1 MAARAYDSNNNVLQ
15 ESGPSGTIN
24 YVYNQATQ
32 RHTETWTGTD
42 YANAASDI
50 VYGYNN
56 MGELASVTVLKINGQ
71 TPAAVASSTLYNAIG
86 GTSTITTTLPN
97 TVYQYDLGGRL
108 TSTFDSA
115 TGITTTYTYKPNT
128 NYVST
133 EAVTNAAGTT
143 LASYTYS
150 YRAEGLKT
158 GAVEYS
164 LNSNGGSDTVT
175 LTWNYD
181 ALDRLIQEVSVDA
194 GNPGAPGNYTDKY
207 SYDLNSNRTGET
219 IENGSGTVTDT
230 VTSTYNANDELTQ
243 TVDAST
249 GTTTYGYD
257 NNGSQISVTHT
268 PNGTTTPDS
277 TTTNEYDL
285 KGQLAG
291 SQVTTSAGTAKTT
304 YFYDDSGNRI
314 EETNTSTADVTTTT
328 YYLADSQNPSGYAQP
343 IEQAATPGS
352 PQITYIWGA
361 QLISETYAQGA
372 TIPGVGTASSPTTYY
387 LFQDAHGSTRLITD
401 ANGNTV
407 ARYNYDASGNALGF
421 NAATALTTY
430 LYSSMPFDAA
440 SGNYYDHARFYNSG
454 TGEFTQA
461 DYGYS
466 GSLANPM
473 TDLPYM
479 YGGGDPVNFLDPTG
493 HLGLMDVT
501 VSLGIN
507 FALTAGIDGTTNL
520 LGYTHDSVWQ
530 IAFDSTVSG
539 ILGAVGGPIASK
551 LLDMGVPA
559 IWGILSKMGVD
570 VAPRLVTL
578 VVRAFGLGL
587 VNATL
592 GTAFATAQYDFL
604 HPGHRLSARQIFLT
618 FLTSAAVG
626 AVGAGAEKGAFAA
639 YARNLA
645 SEIEAGGVSPAVK
658 AAFEALRMGNFQAAA
673 TAYGSLGDSEAQQ
686 LVGLAFTKMRL
697 PTVLAST
704 LTEFVTHISEV
715 ITGIESG
722 VG

>member
-24 YVYNQATQ
+24 YVYDIATQ
-32 RHTETWTGTD
+32 RHIETWTGTD
-42 YANAASDI
+42 YANAVSDI

-56 MGELASVTVLKINGQ
+56 MGELASVTVLKENGQ
-71 TPAAVASSTLYNAIG
+71 TPAAVASSTLYDAVG
-86 GTSTITTTLPN
+86 GTSTTNLPN
-97 TVYQYDLGGRL
+97 TVYTYDLGGRME
-108 TSTFDSA
+108 TTFDSA

-128 NYVST
+128 HYVST
-133 EAVTNAAGTT
+133 ETVTNAAGTT

-150 YRAEGLKT
+150 YRADGLKT

-164 LNSNGGSDTVT
+164 LNSNGSSDTVT

-181 ALDRLIQEVSVDA
+181 ALDRLVQEVSVDA

-230 VTSTYNANDELTQ
+230 ITSTYNAADELTQ
-243 TVDAST
+243 TVDANNGTTTYQYDANGSQTQVSSQT
-249 GTTTYGYD
+249 GTTT
-257 NNGSQISVTHT
+257 NV
-268 PNGTTTPDS
+268 
-277 TTTNEYDL
+277 YDL
-285 KGQLAG
+285 QGRLASVVNKNTSG
-291 SQVTTSAGTAKTT
+291 VVTSSAT
-304 YFYDDSGNRI
+304 YLYDDAGNRI
-314 EETNTSTADVTTTT
+314 EETTVTGSNSPVTTYFLVDTQT
-328 YYLADSQNPSGYAQP
+328 QTGYAQV
-343 IEQAATPGS
+343 IEQST
-352 PQITYIWGA
+352 T
-361 QLISETYAQGA
+361 
-372 TIPGVGTASSPTTYY
+372 VGTPTVSYVWGLNLIAQNNSTGTNVGNYY
-387 LFQDAHGSTRLITD
+387 FIVDGHGSTVALTD
-401 ANGNTV
+401 GSGNVVQTFH
-407 ARYNYDASGNALGF
+407 YDGFGNALGF
-421 NAATALTTY
+421 TPSTAITQY
-430 LYSSMPFDAA
+430 LYTQQ
-440 SGNYYDHARFYNSG
+440 YYDLASNTYYDWARNYDPA
-454 TGEFTQA
+454 TGLFDQA

-479 YGGGDPVNFLDPTG
+479 FAGGDPINLLDPTG
-493 HLGLMDVT
+493 HFGLTDVT
-501 VSLGIN
+501 VSFSIN
-507 FALTAGIDGTTNL
+507 LALTAGIDGTTNL
-520 LGYTHDSVWQ
+520 LGYTHDSGWQ
-530 IAFDSTVSG
+530 IAFDSTVGG
-539 ILGAVGGPIASK
+539 ILGVVGGPIAAK

-559 IWGILSKMGVD
+559 IWGILSRVGVD

-592 GTAFATAQYDFL
+592 GTVFTIEQYDFL
-604 HPGHRLSARQIFLT
+604 HPGHQISARQIFLT

-626 AVGAGAEKGAFAA
+626 AVGAAAERGAFAT
-639 YARNLA
+639 YARNIA
-645 SEIEAGGVSPAVK
+645 SEIEAGGVSPVVK
-658 AAFEALRMGNFQAAA
+658 AAFDALRVGNFQAAA

-686 LVGLAFTKMRL
+686 LAGLVFTRMRL
-697 PTVLAST
+697 PSVLAST